1 MTTRIIQIVG
11 PTACGKTNFSVKLA
25 AALNAEL
32 INVDS
37 MQVYKDLAIGTDK
50 PSPEQQ
56 KQVPIHGIDLIP
68 LGPPMDAAAF
78 ANYADQKIIEIQ
90 QRQHPV
96 IISGGTGLYHRV
108 IIHGLIEAP
117 SRDDALRER
126 LRAKRDEIGQPAMY
140 ESLKQ
145 IDPLAAQH
153 IMPTDWVRIERA
165 LEVYELTGKR
175 ISDSQQQ
182 HGFKNTR
189 YERLALG
196 CWRPRLELYEKIEK
210 RLDEMWHSG
219 IIEETQLL
227 LNAHLPLDELP
238 IKALGYK
245 QAAAALSGNCSFEQ
259 ALDDAK
265 RETRRFAKRQLTW
278 FRADKDIHWI
288 QMSHINEEFQ
298 YVVNAC
304 LDFLNGNIPSFE
316 QISCAEA

>member
-1 MTTRIIQIVG
+1 MRIIQIVG
-11 PTACGKTNFSVKLA
+11 PTACGKTNFSVNLA
-25 AALNAEL
+25 AALNAEI

-56 KQVPIHGIDLIP
+56 KKVPIHGIDLIP

-90 QRQHPV
+90 QRHHPI

-126 LRAKRDEIGQPAMY
+126 LRAKRDEIGQLAMY

-182 HGFKNTR
+182 HGFKKSR

-196 CWRPRLELYEKIEK
+196 CWRPRQELYEKIEK

-245 QAAAALSGNCSFEQ
+245 QAAAALSGNCTFDQ
-259 ALDDAK
+259 ALEDAK

-298 YVVNAC
+298 YVVDAC
-304 LDFLNGNIPSFE
+304 LAFLNGNTPSFE
-316 QISCAEA
+316 HISCADA

>member
-1 MTTRIIQIVG
+1 MRIIQIVG
-11 PTACGKTNFSVKLA
+11 PTACGKTNFSVNLA
-25 AALNAEL
+25 AALNAEI

-56 KQVPIHGIDLIP
+56 KKVPIHGIDLIP

-78 ANYADQKIIEIQ
+78 SNYADQKIIEIQ
-90 QRQHPV
+90 QRHHPV

-126 LRAKRDEIGQPAMY
+126 LRSKRDEIGQLAMY

-182 HGFKNTR
+182 HGFKKSR

-196 CWRPRLELYEKIEK
+196 CWRPRQELYEKIEK

-227 LNAHLPLDELP
+227 LNAHLPLDKLP

-245 QAAAALSGNCSFEQ
+245 QAAAALSGNCTFDQ
-259 ALDDAK
+259 ALEDAK

-298 YVVNAC
+298 YVVDAC
-304 LDFLNGNIPSFE
+304 LAFLNGNTPSFE
-316 QISCAEA
+316 HISCADA